1 MAASFED
8 HAFVLQRHAWKESS
22 FVLRVLTREHGRL
35 SVVARGMRGGRRKHA
50 VLPGQRSLLHWS
62 GGRELGR
69 LHSLDILPP
78 PVSMLSGEAYFA
90 AQYLAEVLLQVL
102 PEAEPVPA
110 IFDLYA
116 ASLDALHVQSGA
128 LAAPL
133 RSFEFG
139 LLQALGH
146 GFSAQTD
153 RDGNPVRADLA
164 YSLMPEQ
171 GLYTDPRGGFSGA
184 VWLALARGSLSEEDA
199 HQLRRPLQAQLGSM
213 LDLGRLRSREQWLAA
228 RRLREEHQQYARG
241 NQPGTE
247 QLSSVEGVTQEPPS
261 KEHDPQRG

>member
-1 MAASFED
+1 MAASYED
-8 HAFVLQRHAWKESS
+8 HAFVLQRYAWKESS

-35 SVVARGMRGGRRKHA
+35 SVVARGLRGGRRKHA
-50 VLPGQRSLLHWS
+50 VIPGQRSMLHWS
-62 GGRELGR
+62 AGRDLGR
-69 LHSLDILPP
+69 LLSLDSLPP
-78 PVSMLSGEAYFA
+78 CVPMLVGEAYFA

-116 ASLDALHVQSGA
+116 ASLSTLHDQPGA

-146 GFSAQTD
+146 GFSVQAD
-153 RDGNPVRADLA
+153 RDGQRVRSGLQ

-171 GLYTDPRGGFSGA
+171 GLYEDARGGLSGA
-184 VWLALARGSLSEEDA
+184 AWLALGCGALSEEWA

-213 LDLGRLRSREQWLAA
+213 LDLSRLRSREQWLAA
-228 RRLREEHQQYARG
+228 RRLREEHQQYAHSDQSR
-241 NQPGTE
+241 TS
-247 QLSSVEGVTQEPPS
+247 QLPTVKGVAQEPPG